1 MTALCRC
8 GGSGREVIHHPSGN
22 GAEVRRCRGCGGTGI
37 PYPAW
42 APTSLR
48 GVALEDSTPQP
59 DGTHLVTVRLDA
71 PSRVPADVSGGPFV
85 GSNPTERAIAATL
98 NNLRLGDRV
107 APSPEARVCP
117 ACFGRT
123 VVAHF
128 SYRREA
134 GELVKC
140 QRCCGTGLRS
150 HEDIADALGIP
161 WPSEGDDLAH
171 APPPVDL
178 AAENAALRAAL
189 DASGELLAEA
199 HAELERLRGE
209 R

>member
-1 MTALCRC
+1 MTTVHP
-8 GGSGREVIHHPSGN
+8 GSVVANFN
-22 GAEVRRCRGCGGTGI
+22 GVV
-37 PYPAW
+37 
-42 APTSLR
+42 L
-48 GVALEDSTPQP
+48 GVALP
-59 DGTHLVTVRLDA
+59 A
-71 PSRVPADVSGGPFV
+71 PGADVPVIRTVADAEALSGRGAAMIHARGGVAEIFAAEASGPFV
-85 GSNPTERAIAATL
+85 GGNPTELEIAAAL
-98 NNLRLGDRV
+98 NNLRLSDRV

-117 ACFGRT
+117 ACFGRA
-123 VVAHF
+123 VVARF

-161 WPSEGDDLAH
+161 WPSEDDDHAP

-189 DASGELLAEA
+189 AASGELLAEA
-199 HAELERLRGE
+199 HAEIERLRSE
-209 R
+209 RWPPR